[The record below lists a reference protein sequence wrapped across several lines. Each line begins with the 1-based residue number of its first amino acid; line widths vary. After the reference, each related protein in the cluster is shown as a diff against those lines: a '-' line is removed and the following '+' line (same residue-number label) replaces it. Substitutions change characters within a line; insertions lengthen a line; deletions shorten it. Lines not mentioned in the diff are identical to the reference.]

1 MSFAI
6 FTDNASNLP
15 LSWLKGDN
23 VHIVPFC
30 YYIDGVE
37 YKDLDIDNF
46 DGPAFYNA
54 MIAGTHVTT
63 SQINP
68 ATYEEHFRKVLE
80 EGKDMIYICMSS
92 GISGAYQSSR
102 IAVTELMEEFPDR
115 KIYTIDTRSASLA
128 EGYFALLTLECRENG
143 MTIDATKEL
152 IESRV
157 QNMCQVFTVDDLEY
171 LRRGGRI
178 SNFKATV
185 ASILNIKPLLKG
197 NELGQIVNFGTVR
210 GRKKSIKALA
220 DRYDKYVVNPSEQT
234 VYIAHGN
241 CQYDVEELKKLL
253 NEKNPP
259 KEIRSVMYEPVT
271 GSHVGPG
278 ALALFF
284 MGRVDFR
291 TSMD

>member
-15 LSWLKGDN
+15 LSWLKGDD

-30 YYIDGVE
+30 YYVEGVE
-37 YKDLDIDNF
+37 HKDLDIDKF

-54 MIAGTHVTT
+54 MISGTHVTT

-68 ATYEEHFRKVLE
+68 TTYEEHFRKVLE
-80 EGKDMIYICMSS
+80 EGKDMICICMSS
-92 GISGAYQSSR
+92 GISGAYQSSC
-102 IAVTELMEEFPDR
+102 IAVNELIEEFPDR

-128 EGYFALLTLECRENG
+128 EGYFAILALECREKG

-157 QNMCQVFTVDDLEY
+157 QKMCQVFTVGDLEY

-185 ASILNIKPLLKG
+185 ASILNIKTLLKG
-197 NELGQIVNFGTVR
+197 LRADCIHR
-210 GRKKSIKALA
+210 PRKL
-220 DRYDKYVVNPSEQT
+220 
-234 VYIAHGN
+234 
-241 CQYDVEELKKLL
+241 
-253 NEKNPP
+253 
-259 KEIRSVMYEPVT
+259 
-271 GSHVGPG
+271 PG
-278 ALALFF
+278 
-284 MGRVDFR
+284 
-291 TSMD
+291 